1 MDKEKLY
8 TLILSVGLIIGAL
21 LAGLSIIQESNI
33 TNFKYAAKIED
44 TSISME
50 KYLVQLE
57 GLAKD
62 KKSPISQKDKEYVL
76 ERMIE
81 EELLIKRAL
90 DLGMLENNP
99 IARGTIVQQMIKTI
113 IAENMRYEVSDKEL
127 NEFFEENIGFFTT
140 SSRLRIQQLYFSDEG
155 TENSSFEDANR
166 AYDLLISG
174 SSFVEVSNLGSDS
187 ALKIPNS
194 LMTLSKVR
202 EYIGPSLMNLA
213 RNLQPGTFSQPIK
226 VPGGHKIIFLLEK
239 EMAEQPN
246 LDQVRDVV
254 LAEYSKRRDDNSLR
268 EYLENLKNWYDISRN
283 LPE

>member
-8 TLILSVGLIIGAL
+8 TLVLSAGLIVGAL

-33 TNFKYAAKIED
+33 SNFKYAAKIED

-62 KKSPISQKDKEYVL
+62 KKSPITQKDKEYVL

-127 NEFFEENIGFFTT
+127 NEFFKENIGFFTK
-140 SSRLRIQQLYFSDEG
+140 SSRLRIQQIYFSDEG
-155 TENSSFEDANR
+155 SKNSSFEDANR
-166 AYDLLISG
+166 AYQLLISG

-213 RNLQPGTFSQPIK
+213 GNLQPGTFSQPIK

-239 EMAEQPN
+239 ELAGEPN
-246 LDQVRDVV
+246 LDQIRDVV

>member
-1 MDKEKLY
+1 MDKEQLY
-8 TLILSVGLIIGAL
+8 TLILSVGLIVGAL

-113 IAENMRYEVSDKEL
+113 IAENKRYEVSDKEL
-127 NEFFEENIGFFTT
+127 NEFFEENIGFFTK

-268 EYLENLKNWYDISRN
+268 EYLDNLKNWYDISRN

>member
-127 NEFFEENIGFFTT
+127 NELFEENIGFFTK
-140 SSRLRIQQLYFSDEG
+140 SSRLRIQQLYFSNESA
-155 TENSSFEDANR
+155 ENSSFEDANR

>member
-1 MDKEKLY
+1 MDKEKRY
-8 TLILSVGLIIGAL
+8 TIILSVGLIIGAL

-33 TNFKYAAKIED
+33 SNFKYAAKIED

-62 KKSPISQKDKEYVL
+62 KKSPITQKDKEYVL

-127 NEFFEENIGFFTT
+127 NEFFKENIGFFTK
-140 SSRLRIQQLYFSDEG
+140 SSRLRIQQIYFSDEG
-155 TENSSFEDANR
+155 SKNSSFEEANR
-166 AYDLLISG
+166 AYQLLISG

-239 EMAEQPN
+239 ELAGQPN
-246 LDQVRDVV
+246 LDQIRDVV

>member
-1 MDKEKLY
+1 MDKEKRY
-8 TLILSVGLIIGAL
+8 TIILSVGLIIGAL

-127 NEFFEENIGFFTT
+127 DEFFEENIGFFTK

>member
-1 MDKEKLY
+1 MDKQKLY
-8 TLILSVGLIIGAL
+8 TLILSVGLIFGAL

-127 NEFFEENIGFFTT
+127 NEFFEENIGFFTK
-140 SSRLRIQQLYFSDEG
+140 SSRLRIQQL
-155 TENSSFEDANR
+155 
-166 AYDLLISG
+166 I
-174 SSFVEVSNLGSDS
+174 
-187 ALKIPNS
+187 S
-194 LMTLSKVR
+194 LM
-202 EYIGPSLMNLA
+202 
-213 RNLQPGTFSQPIK
+213 K
-226 VPGGHKIIFLLEK
+226 VPKTH
-239 EMAEQPN
+239 P
-246 LDQVRDVV
+246 
-254 LAEYSKRRDDNSLR
+254 
-268 EYLENLKNWYDISRN
+268 LKMQIE
-283 LPE
+283 LMTF

>member
-1 MDKEKLY
+1 MDKEKFY
-8 TLILSVGLIIGAL
+8 TLVLSAGLIVGAL

-62 KKSPISQKDKEYVL
+62 KKSPITQKDKEYVL

-127 NEFFEENIGFFTT
+127 NEFFEENIGFFTK

-155 TENSSFEDANR
+155 GENSSFEDATR
-166 AYDLLISG
+166 AYALLISG

-226 VPGGHKIIFLLEK
+226 VPGGYKIIFLLEK
-239 EMAEQPN
+239 ELAGQPN
-246 LDQVRDVV
+246 LDQVREVV

>member
-8 TLILSVGLIIGAL
+8 TLVLSAGLIVGAL

-62 KKSPISQKDKEYVL
+62 KKSPISKRDKEYVL

-113 IAENMRYEVSDKEL
+113 IAENMRYEVSDKVL
-127 NEFFEENIGFFTT
+127 NEFFEENIGFFTK

-155 TENSSFEDANR
+155 AENSSFEDANR
-166 AYDLLISG
+166 AYELLISG
-174 SSFVEVSNLGSDS
+174 SSFVEVSNLG
-187 ALKIPNS
+187 LS
-194 LMTLSKVR
+194 L
-202 EYIGPSLMNLA
+202 IH
-213 RNLQPGTFSQPIK
+213 I
-226 VPGGHKIIFLLEK
+226 
-239 EMAEQPN
+239 
-246 LDQVRDVV
+246 
-254 LAEYSKRRDDNSLR
+254 
-268 EYLENLKNWYDISRN
+268 
-283 LPE
+283 

>member
-8 TLILSVGLIIGAL
+8 TLVLSAGLIVGAL

-33 TNFKYAAKIED
+33 SNFKYAAKIED

-62 KKSPISQKDKEYVL
+62 KKSPITQKDKEYVL

-99 IARGTIVQQMIKTI
+99 IARGTIDQQMIKTI

-127 NEFFEENIGFFTT
+127 NEFIESLNTTQFEKIIQFFETMPK
-140 SSRLRIQQLYFSDEG
+140 LRHV
-155 TENSSFEDANR
+155 
-166 AYDLLISG
+166 
-174 SSFVEVSNLGSDS
+174 VEVTNP
-187 ALKIPNS
+187 K
-194 LMTLSKVR
+194 TKVKS
-202 EYIGPSLMNLA
+202 E
-213 RNLQPGTFSQPIK
+213 
-226 VPGGHKIIFLLEK
+226 
-239 EMAEQPN
+239 
-246 LDQVRDVV
+246 VV
-254 LAEYSKRRDDNSLR
+254 LEGLASFFA
-268 EYLENLKNWYDISRN
+268 
-283 LPE
+283 

>member
-8 TLILSVGLIIGAL
+8 TLVLSAGLIVGAL

-33 TNFKYAAKIED
+33 SNFKYAAKIED

-62 KKSPISQKDKEYVL
+62 KKSPLTQKDKEYVL

-127 NEFFEENIGFFTT
+127 NEFFKENIGFFTK
-140 SSRLRIQQLYFSDEG
+140 SSRLRIQQIYFSDEG
-155 TENSSFEDANR
+155 SKSSSFEEANR
-166 AYDLLISG
+166 AYQLLISG

-226 VPGGHKIIFLLEK
+226 VPGGHKIIILLEK
-239 EMAEQPN
+239 ELAGQPN
-246 LDQVRDVV
+246 LDQIRDVV

>member
-44 TSISME
+44 TSISMD

>member
-8 TLILSVGLIIGAL
+8 TLVLSAGLIVGAL
-21 LAGLSIIQESNI
+21 LAGLSIIQESNLS
-33 TNFKYAAKIED
+33 NFKYAAKIED

-62 KKSPISQKDKEYVL
+62 KKSPITQKDKEYVL

-127 NEFFEENIGFFTT
+127 NEFFKENIGFFTK
-140 SSRLRIQQLYFSDEG
+140 SSRLRIQQIYFSDEG
-155 TENSSFEDANR
+155 SKSSSFEEANR
-166 AYDLLISG
+166 AYQLLISG

-239 EMAEQPN
+239 ELAGQPN
-246 LDQVRDVV
+246 LDQIRDVV

>member
-127 NEFFEENIGFFTT
+127 NEFFEENMGFFTK
-140 SSRLRIQQLYFSDEG
+140 SSRLRIQQIYFSDEG
-155 TENSSFEDANR
+155 SKNSSFEVANR
-166 AYDLLISG
+166 AYQLLISG

-226 VPGGHKIIFLLEK
+226 VPGGYKIIFLLEK
-239 EMAEQPN
+239 ELAGQPN

>member
-8 TLILSVGLIIGAL
+8 TLILSTGLIIGAL

-62 KKSPISQKDKEYVL
+62 KKSPVTQKDKEYVL

-127 NEFFEENIGFFTT
+127 NEFFKENIGFFTK
-140 SSRLRIQQLYFSDEG
+140 SSRLRIQQIYFSDEG
-155 TENSSFEDANR
+155 SKSSSFEDANR
-166 AYDLLISG
+166 AYQLLISG

-226 VPGGHKIIFLLEK
+226 VPGL
-239 EMAEQPN
+239 
-246 LDQVRDVV
+246 
-254 LAEYSKRRDDNSLR
+254 SL
-268 EYLENLKNWYDISRN
+268 IHI
-283 LPE
+283 

>member
-127 NEFFEENIGFFTT
+127 NEFLEENIGLFTK

-155 TENSSFEDANR
+155 TEDSSFEDANR

>member
-127 NEFFEENIGFFTT
+127 NEFFEENIGFFTK

-226 VPGGHKIIFLLEK
+226 VSGGHKIIFLLEK